1 LRWNPSTNGRQR
13 DDDDDDTRFRR
24 IGNHPGIAEIS
35 VIFSISQTMALFPMM
50 RGSKKDELYG
60 GPCMADLIEQET
72 ANVESRG
79 KSTNR

>member
-1 LRWNPSTNGRQR
+1 
-13 DDDDDDTRFRR
+13 
-24 IGNHPGIAEIS
+24 